1 MRLPEIFKNP
11 RVAAITGAILG
22 LALGLL
28 VGWVLWPVEY
38 TDAVPEILSQRHQE
52 EYLRMA
58 IDSYGVNPDPDL
70 AYQRWLNLGEQA
82 MPLYAAVS
90 GNPGW
95 QDPGA
100 ILGFKAAVDARLN
113 TPSVVTMPVT
123 NPLTP
128 SLNKYLLIGLGALL
142 ALGVIGGAVYFFFL
156 KPILFGRKPSTGEV
170 SAARQAQEINRSVE
184 KTDFTGQG
192 LEKPFTQTM
201 TTYVLGDDLYDE
213 AFSIDSP
220 SGEYLGQYGVGISD
234 FIGVG
239 ESQKVTAFEVW
250 LFEKGGG
257 KGEFDKSANKT
268 STKVLMSDYAYS
280 DSRIRQRLETK
291 GELVLIQPQAQIL
304 LETPRLQL
312 LATVV
317 DLQYGDGN
325 LPPNSHFKQLTLELA
340 IWPKN

>member
-11 RVAAITGAILG
+11 RVAAITGVILG

-28 VGWVLWPVEY
+28 FGWVLWPVEY
-38 TDAVPEILSQRHQE
+38 TDAVPEILSQRYQE

-58 IDSYGVNPDPDL
+58 IDSYGVNPDPEL
-70 AYQRWLNLGEQA
+70 AYQRWLDLGGQA
-82 MPLYAAVS
+82 MPLYAAIS
-90 GNPGW
+90 GNPGR

-100 ILGFKAAVDARLN
+100 ILGFKAAVDSRLT
-113 TPSVVTMPVT
+113 TPSVVVPPVA

-128 SLNKYLLIGLGALL
+128 SLNKYLLIGLGSLL
-142 ALGVIGGAVYFFFL
+142 ALGVIAYTAYRFVL
-156 KPILFGRKPSTGEV
+156 KPIFIGKKPSTGEV

-184 KTDFTGQG
+184 KTDYAEQG
-192 LEKPFTQTM
+192 LEKPITQTM

-239 ESQKVTAFEVW
+239 DSQKVTAFEVW
-250 LFEKGGG
+250 LFEKG
-257 KGEFDKSANKT
+257 EFDKSENKT
-268 STKVLMSDYAYS
+268 STKVLMSDYAFS
-280 DSRIRQRLETK
+280 DTRIRQRLETK

-304 LETPRLQL
+304 LETTRLQL

-325 LPPNSHFKQLTLELA
+325 LPNKSHFKQLTLELA
-340 IWPKN
+340 IWPKK